1 MWHDRGPVQLDGET
15 GWHGVRQ
22 RGLVTHA
29 QACGLWVLGPEIPR
43 VLAVAQDVYYGDVER
58 GDVRV

>member
-1 MWHDRGPVQLDGET
+1 M
-15 GWHGVRQ
+15 VR
-22 RGLVTHA
+22 RAGTEGDSVDSPHA
-29 QACGLWVLGPEIPR
+29 QACDLWVLGPEIPR